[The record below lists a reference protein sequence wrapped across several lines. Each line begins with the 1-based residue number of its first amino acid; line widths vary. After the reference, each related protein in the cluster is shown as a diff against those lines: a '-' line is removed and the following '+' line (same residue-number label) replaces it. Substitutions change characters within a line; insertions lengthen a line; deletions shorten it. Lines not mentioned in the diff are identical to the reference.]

1 MKNNLKQILKEIKE
15 DNYKVPAEVNVN
27 ELVTEMIYDIGSTD
41 PELRDKLIYSVMYHW
56 IMNNEIATDKLKELL
71 AISMDDNHLFFKIGE
86 TNTDSVFTRSF
97 SILLIPLILINN
109 RQFKFLSEKDIK
121 EVYIKVVDYFIK
133 EKDLRG
139 YVKDQGWAHSVAH
152 AADAL
157 DDLAICSEIGRE
169 ELLYMLDIIKNKICI
184 NNYVYINEEDERLV
198 TPIISILNRKIITD
212 EEFCEWIKSFNVLQR
227 TGIYPEDHNLLINVK
242 NLLRSL
248 YFRLIRLDNTEIL
261 TEQIKDTLTKISS
274 FN

>member
-1 MKNNLKQILKEIKE
+1 MTNNLKKVLKEIKE
-15 DNYKVPAEVNVN
+15 DNYRIPASLNIN
-27 ELVTEMIYDIGSTD
+27 EIIMEMMHDIGNTD

-86 TNTDSVFTRSF
+86 INTDSVFTRSF

-109 RQFKFLSEKDIK
+109 RQLKFLSENDIK

-157 DDLAICSEIGRE
+157 DDLAICSEIGHE
-169 ELLYMLDIIKNKICI
+169 ELLYMLDIIKDKVCI

-198 TPIISILNRKIITD
+198 TAIISIFNRKLITN

-227 TGIYPEDHNLLINVK
+227 TGRYPEDHNLVINVK

-248 YFRLIRLDNTEIL
+248 YFRLIGLDDTEMI
-261 TEQIKDTLTKISS
+261 TGQIKDTLKEISN

>member
-1 MKNNLKQILKEIKE
+1 MTNNLKKILKEIKE
-15 DNYKVPAEVNVN
+15 DNYRIPASLDTN
-27 ELVTEMIYDIGSTD
+27 EIIMEMMHEIGNTD
-41 PELRDKLIYSVMYHW
+41 AELRDKLIYSVMYHW

-86 TNTDSVFTRSF
+86 INTDSVFTRSF

-109 RQFKFLSEKDIK
+109 RQLKFLSENDIK
-121 EVYIKVVDYFIK
+121 EIYIKVVDYFIK

-139 YVKDQGWAHSVAH
+139 YVKGQGWAHSVAH

-157 DDLAICSEIGRE
+157 DDLAICSEIGHE
-169 ELLYMLDIIKNKICI
+169 ELLYMLDIIKDKVCI

-198 TPIISILNRKIITD
+198 TAIISIFNRKLIKN
-212 EEFCEWIKSFNVLQR
+212 EEFCEWIKGFNELQR
-227 TGIYPEDHNLLINVK
+227 TGIYPEDDNLLINVK

-261 TEQIKDTLTKISS
+261 TEQIEDTLIKIS
-274 FN
+274 NLN